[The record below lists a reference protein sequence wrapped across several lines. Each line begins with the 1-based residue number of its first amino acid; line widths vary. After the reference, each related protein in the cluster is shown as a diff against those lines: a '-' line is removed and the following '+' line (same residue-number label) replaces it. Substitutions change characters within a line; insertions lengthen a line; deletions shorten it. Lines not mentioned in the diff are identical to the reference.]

1 MLNSKDPFVRQFVHA
16 EPDGPVA
23 FQYPSQQPYEEE
35 LNVKAATI

>member
-23 FQYPSQQPYEEE
+23 FQYPSRPYAEE
-35 LNVKAATI
+35 LEIKTAVA